1 MLLEALPVDRLP
13 SCGQLD
19 LTNDQGAAFVALDD
33 EPPDD
38 EDEEDDE
45 DDVED
50 DDVDEEDDELPLD
63 ESEDLE
69 PEEDESEL
77 VELAA
82 AFLFLSADSERLS
95 VR

>member
-1 MLLEALPVDRLP
+1 MRLEALPVDRPP

-19 LTNDQGAAFVALDD
+19 LTNDQGAAFAALDD

-38 EDEEDDE
+38 DDVE

-50 DDVDEEDDELPLD
+50 DDVDVDDDELPLD

-69 PEEDESEL
+69 LEEDESEL

-82 AFLFLSADSERLS
+82 TFLSFLSLSADSERLS

>member
-1 MLLEALPVDRLP
+1 MRLEALPVDRPP

-19 LTNDQGAAFVALDD
+19 LTNDQGAAFAALDD

-38 EDEEDDE
+38 EDE

-50 DDVDEEDDELPLD
+50 DDVDVDDDELPLD

-69 PEEDESEL
+69 LEEDESEL

-82 AFLFLSADSERLS
+82 TFLSLSADSERLS